1 VKNFWSLVLYDNQM
15 RSMLQSDQQYPTIG
29 SQKPGLVN
37 NPDTSV
43 DIYFGPTAPAG
54 HESN

>member
-1 VKNFWSLVLYDNQM
+1 MKNFWSLVLYDNQM
-15 RSMLQSDQQYPTIG
+15 RSMLQSDQQYPSIG
-29 SQKPGLVN
+29 SQTPGLVN
-37 NPDTSV
+37 KADTSV